1 MAHLV
6 DITKSKPEFRISYQL
21 LFVEQLWTWR
31 LFLANGGR

>member
-6 DITKSKPEFRISYQL
+6 DITKSKPEFRIPYQL
-21 LFVEQLWTWR
+21 LFVKQLWASS